1 MSINALQVS
10 HRKGLPHVIYCR
22 VWRWPDLQSHHEL
35 KVQHTCQINR
45 NYPVGQQIVIFCPAF
60 FIPRP
65 LTFVSSLS
73 LRSRRTCAST
83 RTTTRESRAPSYLRF
98 SSQGTQ
104 SLLRATLSF
113 PISRLSWLHLD
124 NNLDNNLDTNLLLQ
138 S

>member
-83 RTTTRESRAPSYLRF
+83 RTTTRGSSPQCCLRF
-98 SSQGTQ
+98 LCRGTP
-104 SLLRATLSF
+104 SLLRVTLFFLINRLSLTLSN
-113 PISRLSWLHLD
+113 SVDVCL
-124 NNLDNNLDTNLLLQ
+124 
-138 S
+138 